1 MLGGQSRDMCF
12 TRWGLAN
19 DLANTFIDFGVAI
32 LLQKPWGQAESL
44 SCSCLSNEQCSD
56 GFVRTQLL
64 SCHSWALVAIAHN
77 RMWWRTAPLH
87 RMPGSLAW
95 GHNRCH
101 GTSLFTQFTL
111 PFSDWARETHQIPPS
126 MDSGGG
132 SLCHLNTDFTLL
144 YFAWSFEA
152 LRVANPIWLQ
162 CHAKLSRIS
171 MLLLTKKWDAI
182 RASGCDP
189 GHFGALDGVHVGQRF
204 TGTRF

>member
-1 MLGGQSRDMCF
+1 MFGGQSKDMCF

-19 DLANTFIDFGVAI
+19 DLANTLIDFGVAI

-77 RMWWRTAPLH
+77 RMWWCTAPLQ
-87 RMPGSLAW
+87 SLAS

-101 GTSLFTQFTL
+101 GASLFTQFTL
-111 PFSDWARETHQIPPS
+111 PFSDWARETHQIPQS

-132 SLCHLNTDFTLL
+132 SLCHLSTNFTLL
-144 YFAWSFEA
+144 YFAWNLKPFVLGPYWTAA
-152 LRVANPIWLQ
+152 LMPNEQDFNA
-162 CHAKLSRIS
+162 AA
-171 MLLLTKKWDAI
+171 D
-182 RASGCDP
+182 
-189 GHFGALDGVHVGQRF
+189 
-204 TGTRF
+204 